1 MLHHNYQNTSSGYL
15 TPINSE
21 EQELQAHGLEEAY
34 FRDRD
39 KPAPYKPQAPSI
51 PRVSPDPVQTVIN
64 VAKPAAV
71 ASAAISGIGVI
82 VNVAIGV
89 ASAAL
94 QFINEY
100 AMVIGGGVFAVSLL
114 YSWAVSLKQDK
125 AKKEQKFENE
135 NEQWEYYQRQ
145 EQGWRKRT

>member
-51 PRVSPDPVQTVIN
+51 PTSPDAVQTVIN

-71 ASAAISGIGVI
+71 ASAAISGIWVI
-82 VNVAIGV
+82 VNIAIGV

-100 AMVIGGGVFAVSLL
+100 AMVIGGGAFAVSLL
-114 YSWAVSLKQDK
+114 YSWIVSFKAPAEK
-125 AKKEQKFENE
+125 AKTEPPPGDDWEFYQK
-135 NEQWEYYQRQ
+135 Q
-145 EQGWRKRT
+145 EQGWRKRTA